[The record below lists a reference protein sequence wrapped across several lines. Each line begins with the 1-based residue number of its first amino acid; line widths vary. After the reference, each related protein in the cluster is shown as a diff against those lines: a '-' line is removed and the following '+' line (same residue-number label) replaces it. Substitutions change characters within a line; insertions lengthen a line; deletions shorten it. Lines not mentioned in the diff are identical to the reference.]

1 MAVMLLPL
9 SFIQQV
15 IYSVKARVMK
25 RRAHVNSKILLR
37 QGFTL
42 IEIIIGL
49 VLSTLA
55 ISLVATAIFPLLT
68 RSVEPIFQIRAAE
81 IAQSML
87 DDVMSRRYDETTPLG
102 GAPVCSIATAPCT
115 AISSLGIDVGES
127 HRGTFDDVDD
137 FHRFC
142 NADNDI
148 EDVFGSNLS
157 ASGFTRGYSFRI
169 CVGYDGNYN
178 GVINQAAELNAK
190 LITVTVTPPRQAS
203 PVVISVYRANY

>member
-1 MAVMLLPL
+1 MMTIKKPHSH
-9 SFIQQV
+9 SFSCSK
-15 IYSVKARVMK
+15 YF
-25 RRAHVNSKILLR
+25 VN

-42 IEIIIGL
+42 IEIIVGL
-49 VLSTLA
+49 VISTLA
-55 ISLVATAIFPLLT
+55 ISLVAIIILPLLT

-81 IAQSML
+81 IAQSVL

-102 GAPVCSIATAPCT
+102 GSPICSAATNPCT
-115 AISSLGIDVGES
+115 PVASLGIDIGES

-137 FHRFC
+137 FHHFC

-148 EDVFGSNLS
+148 EDVFGSNLT
-157 ASGFTRGYSFRI
+157 ANGFTRGYTFRI

-190 LITVTVTPPRQAS
+190 LITVTVTPPSQAS
-203 PVVISVYRANY
+203 PVDISVYRGNY

>member
-1 MAVMLLPL
+1 MK
-9 SFIQQV
+9 I
-15 IYSVKARVMK
+15 KAMK
-25 RRAHVNSKILLR
+25 RRAHFKSKILLS

-49 VLSTLA
+49 VLSTLS
-55 ISLVATAIFPLLT
+55 ISLVATAIFPLMT
-68 RSVEPIFQIRAAE
+68 RSVEPLFQIRAAE
-81 IAQSML
+81 IAQSIL

-102 GAPVCSIATAPCT
+102 GAPICSITTVPCT
-115 AISSLGIDVGES
+115 AIASLGVDTGES

-137 FHRFC
+137 YHRFC

-148 EDVFGSNLS
+148 EDVFGDNLS
-157 ASGFTRGYSFRI
+157 TGGFTPGYTFRM

-178 GVINQAAELNAK
+178 GVTNQAAEQNAK
-190 LITVTVTPPRQAS
+190 LITVTVTPPMQAS

>member
-1 MAVMLLPL
+1 MMTIKKPHSH
-9 SFIQQV
+9 SF
-15 IYSVKARVMK
+15 SR
-25 RRAHVNSKILLR
+25 SKHFFS

-42 IEIIIGL
+42 VEIIVGL
-49 VLSTLA
+49 VISTLA
-55 ISLVATAIFPLLT
+55 ISLVAIIIFPLLT

-81 IAQSML
+81 IAQSVL
-87 DDVMSRRYDETTPLG
+87 DDVMSRRYDEATPLG
-102 GAPVCSIATAPCT
+102 GSPICSAATIPCT
-115 AISSLGIDVGES
+115 SVASLGIDVGES

-137 FHRFC
+137 FHHFC

-157 ASGFTRGYSFRI
+157 ASGFTRGYTFRV

-190 LITVTVTPPRQAS
+190 LITVTVTPPSQAS
-203 PVVISVYRANY
+203 PVVISVYRSNY

>member
-1 MAVMLLPL
+1 M
-9 SFIQQV
+9 I
-15 IYSVKARVMK
+15 K
-25 RRAHVNSKILLR
+25 RRTHFKSKILLS

-55 ISLVATAIFPLLT
+55 ISLVATAIFPLMT
-68 RSVEPIFQIRAAE
+68 RSVEPLFQIRAAE
-81 IAQSML
+81 IAQSIL

-102 GAPVCSIATAPCT
+102 GAPICSLATVPCT
-115 AISSLGIDVGES
+115 AISSLGVDAGES

-137 FHRFC
+137 YHRFC

-148 EDVFGSNLS
+148 EDVFGDNLS
-157 ASGFTRGYSFRI
+157 TGGFTPGYSFRM

-178 GVINQAAELNAK
+178 GVINQAAEQNAK
-190 LITVTVTPPRQAS
+190 LITVTVTPPMQAS
-203 PVVISVYRANY
+203 PVVISLYRANY